1 MPPLPLPPPARAGEP
16 PGPPHG
22 RALTLLMP
30 TLYQRLRLLARRH
43 LRGER
48 SNHTLDSGALVH
60 EAWLRLAGVPDA
72 AWNDETHVLATAARA
87 MHAVLVDHA
96 RRRTAHKRGQGSL
109 QVSFDDLSERE
120 LSQLLSDAEAEQLLI
135 FDDVLSRLTAI
146 NAVAGRL
153 VECRTFAGMTLEEA
167 AEAMGLSYMTARR
180 RWDFARAWMQ
190 RELSAA

>member
-1 MPPLPLPPPARAGEP
+1 
-16 PGPPHG
+16 
-22 RALTLLMP
+22 MP

-72 AWNDETHVLATAARA
+72 AW
-87 MHAVLVDHA
+87 
-96 RRRTAHKRGQGSL
+96 
-109 QVSFDDLSERE
+109 
-120 LSQLLSDAEAEQLLI
+120 
-135 FDDVLSRLTAI
+135 
-146 NAVAGRL
+146 
-153 VECRTFAGMTLEEA
+153 LEEA
-167 AEAMGLSYMTARR
+167 AEALGLSYMTARR